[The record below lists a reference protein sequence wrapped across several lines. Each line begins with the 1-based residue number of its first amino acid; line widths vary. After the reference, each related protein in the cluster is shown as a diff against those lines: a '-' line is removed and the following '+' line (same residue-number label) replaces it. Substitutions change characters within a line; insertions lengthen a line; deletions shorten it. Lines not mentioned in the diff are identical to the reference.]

1 MGMLEELAEQAGGL
15 DFGAI
20 GEKLGLSAD
29 QVQAAASQLLPHIAD
44 PNTDNDQATQAVA
57 AQTGIDFSQLSA
69 LLPALLAAAGSK
81 GGDAGGLLGNLM
93 SSLGGGAPA
102 GNGGDGGGLLGAL
115 GGLLNSKS

>member
-20 GEKLGLSAD
+20 GEKLGLSAE

-81 GGDAGGLLGNLM
+81 GGDAGGLLGNLV
-93 SSLGGGAPA
+93 SSLGGGAS
-102 GNGGDGGGLLGAL
+102 GGTGGGLLGAL
-115 GGLLNSKS
+115 GGLLDNKN